1 MEHGVVLD
9 ASALLAWLHDE
20 PGGDQVEA
28 LLEVAVMSAVNWS
41 EVLQKSV
48 ARGVA
53 VEGLREDLEALGL
66 QIEPFTIRDA
76 EIAAGSGSRRDRS
89 GFRWPT
95 GPVWPWVYDWD
106 GRSLRLIGPGRHW
119 GARYALFDRPNLS
132 RTSKKSAASRACSW
146 PDSMAGALRGSALP
160 QAAQEEAFH
169 FGGGQ
174 DAPGVAEFG
183 MERTTLPAFETG
195 ELVGNG

>member
-41 EVLQKSV
+41 EVLQKSL

-66 QIEPFTIRDA
+66 QIEPFIIRDA
-76 EIAAGSGSRRDRS
+76 EIAAGLWEQTRPLGLSLADRACLAL
-89 GFRWPT
+89 G
-95 GPVWPWVYDWD
+95 
-106 GRSLRLIGPGRHW
+106 LRLGWPVVTADRAW
-119 GARYALFDRPNLS
+119 QAL
-132 RTSKKSAASRACSW
+132 
-146 PDSMAGALRGSALP
+146 GSQVRLI
-160 QAAQEEAFH
+160 
-169 FGGGQ
+169 
-174 DAPGVAEFG
+174 
-183 MERTTLPAFETG
+183 R
-195 ELVGNG
+195 

>member
-1 MEHGVVLD
+1 VLD

-76 EIAAGSGSRRDRS
+76 EIAAGLWEQTRPLGLSLADRACLAL
-89 GFRWPT
+89 G
-95 GPVWPWVYDWD
+95 
-106 GRSLRLIGPGRHW
+106 LRLGWPVVTADRAW
-119 GARYALFDRPNLS
+119 QAL
-132 RTSKKSAASRACSW
+132 
-146 PDSMAGALRGSALP
+146 GSQVRLI
-160 QAAQEEAFH
+160 
-169 FGGGQ
+169 
-174 DAPGVAEFG
+174 
-183 MERTTLPAFETG
+183 R
-195 ELVGNG
+195 